1 MKTKNEYNI
10 RIGRRYWMGD
20 CLFEVVDV
28 TMLKPYCASSDAWEE
43 GVTYKRLGC
52 EGMPDS
58 NTTFTVPAS
67 NFAAKFI
74 PISLETGDKVEL
86 FSMGKSRGV
95 IEVEDE
101 GNDENEE
108 FCVTFKHRNEKA
120 RKHIDPKTR
129 RVDVVYS
136 EQATDY
142 YVFMPNPTTIA
153 SVDDIIGKL
162 EEYKKVLSGERV
174 GVNIR
179 KIRSNISIIKR
190 LIQN

>member
-28 TMLKPYCASSDAWEE
+28 TMLKPYSVSSDVWEE
-43 GVTYKRLGC
+43 GVMYKRLGC

-120 RKHIDPKTR
+120 RKHIDPKTKW
-129 RVDVVYS
+129 VDVMYG

-142 YVFMPNPTTIA
+142 YIFIPNPTTIA
-153 SVDDIIGKL
+153 TIDDIIDRL
-162 EEYKKVLSGERV
+162 EEYKKVLSGEKV

-179 KIRSNISIIKR
+179 KIQQNITAIKR

>member
-1 MKTKNEYNI
+1 MKTQNEYNI
-10 RIGRRYWMGD
+10 RIGRKYWMGD
-20 CLFEVVDV
+20 YLFEVVDV
-28 TMLKPYCASSDAWEE
+28 TMLKPYCLSHDVWEE
-43 GVTYKRLGC
+43 GVVYKRLGC

-58 NTTFTVPAS
+58 NTTFTVTS
-67 NFAAKFI
+67 SDFAAKFI

-120 RKHIDPKTR
+120 RKYIDPKTK
-129 RVDVVYS
+129 RVDVTYG

-142 YVFMPNPTTIA
+142 YIFIPNPTTIA
-153 SVDDIIGKL
+153 TIDDIIDRL
-162 EEYKKVLSGERV
+162 EEYKRALSGEKV
-174 GVNIR
+174 IVNIQ
-179 KIRSNISIIKR
+179 KIRQNINAIKR
-190 LIQN
+190 LI

>member
-1 MKTKNEYNI
+1 MKTQNEYNI
-10 RIGRRYWMGD
+10 RIGRKYWMGD

-28 TMLKPYCASSDAWEE
+28 TMLKPYCASSNEWEE
-43 GVTYKRLGC
+43 GVTYKRLGWA
-52 EGMPDS
+52 GITDN
-58 NTTFTVPAS
+58 NTTFTVTAAD
-67 NFAAKFI
+67 FATKFI

-101 GNDENEE
+101 GNADNDE
-108 FCVTFKHRNEKA
+108 FCVTFKDRSEKA

-142 YVFMPNPTTIA
+142 YIFIPNPTTIA

-179 KIRSNISIIKR
+179 KIYSNIASIKR